1 MDLLSRC
8 RDLAVPFYRDLLRSA
23 QESLR
28 VRLFEQ
34 AEKSASNDDQRC
46 FYEAIQILNRSGN
59 EMLAIF
65 GDQLTQG
72 YQQFLSGREAEP
84 EALPARLDGLQLL
97 EREQLEDELAVSMIV
112 SRATAQHAE
121 ALWKLNR
128 RMAAL
133 RGGKPVNDVNNPFG
147 PARVC
152 EALRGGMVAIDCD
165 LKARIFI
172 YKHLG
177 KLLLAAFGK
186 IFANLNETLT
196 QGGVLPNLR
205 FSVDKNAVDK
215 DTGDAQAPITPAP
228 PVAPPPSAGQQGV
241 LDQHQLY
248 IDILGALRNRQFH
261 GGRQQ
266 SVTGVSYRGLETGH
280 DGAPANFLPMDYA
293 LVLSA
298 LQQAP
303 EFSSTTAMNQP
314 LRIDAIEAQL
324 FGQLKAQARPDARHQ
339 LASKDADTVDLV
351 GMIFR
356 FMLDDGKIPD
366 LVKSLLSHL
375 HTPYLKLAL
384 LDPRFL
390 EDQQHPARV
399 LLNQMAETGT
409 RWVGDEKDR
418 VALPKL
424 KTVVDTILRG
434 FIDDASLFDRLLDD
448 FSRFREGLEKRAE
461 MVERRNREAQ
471 EGIERL
477 SGAKQRAMQEI
488 AARSKGFS
496 VPLPIQQ
503 LLEKPW
509 ADFLAFNY
517 LRNGEQSLSWK
528 AALKVVDGVLWSVQ
542 SGSSRSRDEFQRH
555 QQQLEQ
561 SIAEGLRTIGY
572 DSEAGQDL
580 LRALLEAQ
588 EMAFKG
594 EPIASPPPP
603 APVVAAEPA
612 PETQLAAQF
621 SPEERAIAEQL
632 RSRTEFGTWFEFD
645 RPGQK
650 PLLVKLAWFSR
661 ASGHFMFVTSA
672 GIKHS
677 IETLPDLVR
686 GMSAGRIRTAHPEKR
701 TFMERAF
708 SAILGSLR
716 LRD

>member
-1 MDLLSRC
+1 MELLSRC

-23 QESLR
+23 QESVR
-28 VRLFEQ
+28 TRLFEQ
-34 AEKSASNDDQRC
+34 AERGASNEEQRC
-46 FYEAIQILNRSGN
+46 YFDAIQVLNRVGDD
-59 EMLAIF
+59 MLAIF
-65 GDQLTQG
+65 AERLGQG
-72 YQQFLSGREAEP
+72 YQQFVAGRESETAP
-84 EALPARLDGLQLL
+84 LSVPNQGGLQLL
-97 EREQLEDELAVSMIV
+97 AREQLEDELATSMIV

-133 RGGKPVNDVNNPFG
+133 RGGRTVTDANNPFG

-152 EALRGGMVAIDCD
+152 EALRAGMAVVDCE

-186 IFANLNETLT
+186 LFANLNDLLV
-196 QGGVLPNLR
+196 QNGVLPNLR
-205 FSVDKNAVDK
+205 FVIDKSGDGAAAVD
-215 DTGDAQAPITPAP
+215 QPLPAP
-228 PVAPPPSAGQQGV
+228 APAPAAVSDATLV
-241 LDQHQLY
+241 DQRQLY
-248 IDILGALRNRQFH
+248 TDILTVLRAKQFLD
-261 GGRQQ
+261 GRQQ
-266 SVTGVSYRGLETGH
+266 TAAGVSYRGLETGT
-280 DGAPANFLPMDYA
+280 DGATDNFLPMDYA

-303 EFSSTTAMNQP
+303 EFSSAAALELP
-314 LRIDAIEAQL
+314 LRIDAIESQL
-324 FGQLKAQARPDARHQ
+324 FGHLKQQARPDARHK
-339 LASKDADTVDLV
+339 LAHKDADTVDVV

-356 FMLDDGKIPD
+356 YMLDDPKIPD

-384 LDPRFL
+384 LDGRFL
-390 EDQQHPARV
+390 DDQQHPARV
-399 LLNQMAETGT
+399 LLNQMADTGM
-409 RWVGDEKDR
+409 RWVVDEKDR

-424 KTVVDTILRG
+424 KSIVDTILRG
-434 FIDDASLFDRLLDD
+434 FIDDVSLFERLLED
-448 FSRFREGLEKRAE
+448 FNRFREGLEKRAE

-477 SGAKQRAMQEI
+477 SGAKQKAMQEI
-488 AARSKGFS
+488 GERSRGFS
-496 VPLPIQQ
+496 VPLQIQQ

-542 SGSSRSRDEFQRH
+542 GGNSRSRDEFQRH

-572 DSEAGQDL
+572 DNDAAQEL
-580 LRALLEAQ
+580 LRALAEAQ
-588 EMAFKG
+588 ELAFQG
-594 EPIASPPPP
+594 MPIAAPPPP
-603 APVVAAEPA
+603 QPVIAPVADPVEAPLSEAEQ
-612 PETQLAAQF
+612 E
-621 SPEERAIAEQL
+621 IAEQL
-632 RSRTEFGTWFEFD
+632 RNRTEFGTWFEFD

-650 PLLVKLAWFSR
+650 PHLVKLAWYSR
-661 ASGHFMFVTSA
+661 ASGHFMFVTPA

-677 IETLPDLVR
+677 VETLPNLVR
-686 GMSAGRIRTAHPEKR
+686 GMADGRVRLAQPEKR
-701 TFMERAF
+701 SFMERAYT
-708 SAILGSLR
+708 AILNTLR
-716 LRD
+716 LRS

>member
-1 MDLLSRC
+1 MELLPRC
-8 RDLAVPFYRDLLRSA
+8 RDLAVPFYCDLLRSA

-28 VRLFEQ
+28 TRLFEQ
-34 AEKSASNDDQRC
+34 AEKSASNADQRSY
-46 FYEAIQILNRSGN
+46 YEAIQVLNQSGGQ
-59 EMLAIF
+59 MLNIF
-65 GDQLTQG
+65 GDRLMSG
-72 YQQFLSGREAEP
+72 YQLFLSGRETTPEP
-84 EALPARLDGLQLL
+84 LPTRLDSLELL
-97 EREQLEDELAVSMIV
+97 PREQLEDELAVSMII
-112 SRATAQHAE
+112 SRATTQHAE

-128 RMAAL
+128 RLAAL
-133 RGGKPVNDVNNPFG
+133 RGGKTVNDTNNPFG
-147 PARVC
+147 PAHVC
-152 EALRGGMVAIDCD
+152 GALREGMSAVNCD
-165 LKARIFI
+165 LRARIFI
-172 YKHLG
+172 YKHFG

-186 IFANLNETLT
+186 VFTNLNEALVN
-196 QGGVLPNLR
+196 QGVLPNLK
-205 FSVDKNAVDK
+205 FVINKNP
-215 DTGDAQAPITPAP
+215 DAETIFMPSAAPAP
-228 PVAPPPSAGQQGV
+228 APAATQSSPV

-248 IDILGALRNRQFH
+248 ADILGALRARQLLV
-261 GGRQQ
+261 GRQQ
-266 SVTGVSYRGLETGH
+266 SAAGVSYRGLETGQ
-280 DGAPANFLPMDYA
+280 DGGTANFLPMDYA

-303 EFSSTTAMNQP
+303 EFSSPAALHHP
-314 LRIDAIEAQL
+314 LKIDAIESQL
-324 FGQLKAQARPDARHQ
+324 FGHLRQQARPDARHT

-409 RWVGDEKDR
+409 RWVNDEKDR

-424 KTVVDTILRG
+424 RSVVDTILRG

-448 FSRFREGLEKRAE
+448 FGRFREGLEKRAE

-477 SGAKQRAMQEI
+477 SGAKQKAMQEI

-496 VPLPIQQ
+496 VPLQIQQ

-509 ADFLAFNY
+509 TDFLAFNY

-542 SGSSRSRDEFQRH
+542 GGSNRSRDEFQRH

-572 DSEAGQDL
+572 DNEAGKEL
-580 LRALLEAQ
+580 LDALLEAQ
-588 EMAFKG
+588 ELAFKG

-603 APVVAAEPA
+603 APVVPVELEPEQIPAAFTPA
-612 PETQLAAQF
+612 EQEI
-621 SPEERAIAEQL
+621 SEQL
-632 RSRTEFGTWFEFD
+632 RNHTEFGTWFEFD

-650 PLLVKLAWFSR
+650 TLMVKLAWFSR
-661 ASGHFMFVTSA
+661 ASGHFMFVTQA

-677 IETLPDLVR
+677 VETLPDLVR
-686 GMSAGRIRTAHPEKR
+686 GISTGRIRVASLEKR
-701 TFMERAF
+701 SFMERAF
-708 SAILGSLR
+708 SAILQTLR
-716 LRD
+716 LRN